1 MKSRTFGGWLEGVTE
16 RGRRKKESRRKFYL
30 NHKAEEDEYNR
41 QWFADNVEKKREY
54 DRKYNQKRRSQND
67 TE

>member
-1 MKSRTFGGWLEGVTE
+1 ME

-30 NHKAEEDEYNR
+30 NHKAEEDAYNR